1 MSFEKKKFM
10 PANSLK
16 NPNLTMHWQ
25 REMEN
30 VACRVLVRVKVSVKV
45 RVLVNFIVSVL
56 EAAIMRDIFSTTHQ
70 VSITF

>member
-1 MSFEKKKFM
+1 
-10 PANSLK
+10 
-16 NPNLTMHWQ
+16 MHWQ
-25 REMEN
+25 TEMEN